1 MATDICKLIGI
12 FTVIFT
18 KSKGLGL
25 MLLATTPIIFLMTR
39 VFQKRMLNAQM
50 ENRVIVGKINQQISE
65 ALKNIRT
72 IRILHRESY
81 VQQRYEAVVEQGYQ
95 AQERSNFYDSIYS
108 PIIVSVSALLIGIMM
123 AASGQSGMAQGFFGM
138 SAGTAAAVIAY
149 VGNFFAPLEN
159 IGMEIQNIQSAVAGV
174 RRINEFLL
182 EPEQKKNVPP
192 FSADSKK
199 ERYAVSLS
207 NVCFRY
213 RKNDREILHDFNLTV
228 EKGETVILTGRTG
241 IGKST
246 SLKLILGLY
255 QPEHGQV
262 HVFGIA
268 PDSIPEAEK
277 RHRFGY
283 VEQQFRLI
291 PGTVGEQVSM
301 KDADVSET
309 QIKEALRT
317 TGLDKIVNT
326 LPEGIHT
333 PCTENLF
340 SQGQFQLLSIARAI
354 VLNPD
359 ILLLDEITANLDSK
373 TEKQVLAALRAASLN
388 RTVISV
394 SHRLRNKKQGRNV
407 TI

>member
-1 MATDICKLIGI
+1 
-12 FTVIFT
+12 
-18 KSKGLGL
+18 

-50 ENRVIVGKINQQISE
+50 ENRAIVGKINQQISE
-65 ALKNIRT
+65 VLKNIRT

-123 AASGQSGMAQGFFGM
+123 AASGQSGMAQDFFGM

-192 FSADSKK
+192 FSADSEK

-246 SLKLILGLY
+246 LLKLILGLY

-262 HVFGIA
+262 HVSG
-268 PDSIPEAEK
+268 SGCAE
-277 RHRFGY
+277 
-283 VEQQFRLI
+283 
-291 PGTVGEQVSM
+291 SS
-301 KDADVSET
+301 VSESNSHFRIPSSAQQKT
-309 QIKEALRT
+309 RKKRY
-317 TGLDKIVNT
+317 
-326 LPEGIHT
+326 
-333 PCTENLF
+333 
-340 SQGQFQLLSIARAI
+340 
-354 VLNPD
+354 D
-359 ILLLDEITANLDSK
+359 INLLLALYITMHSK
-373 TEKQVLAALRAASLN
+373 M
-388 RTVISV
+388 
-394 SHRLRNKKQGRNV
+394 GRN
-407 TI
+407 TAGM

>member
-25 MLLATTPIIFLMTR
+25 MLLETTPIIFLMTR

-81 VQQRYEAVVEQGYQ
+81 VQQRYEAVVEQGCQ

-182 EPEQKKNVPP
+182 EPEQKKTYRRFPLTAKKNVTPLVYP
-192 FSADSKK
+192 TSAS
-199 ERYAVSLS
+199 V
-207 NVCFRY
+207 
-213 RKNDREILHDFNLTV
+213 
-228 EKGETVILTGRTG
+228 TGRMT
-241 IGKST
+241 GKS
-246 SLKLILGLY
+246 
-255 QPEHGQV
+255 
-262 HVFGIA
+262 
-268 PDSIPEAEK
+268 
-277 RHRFGY
+277 
-283 VEQQFRLI
+283 
-291 PGTVGEQVSM
+291 
-301 KDADVSET
+301 
-309 QIKEALRT
+309 
-317 TGLDKIVNT
+317 
-326 LPEGIHT
+326 
-333 PCTENLF
+333 CT
-340 SQGQFQLLSIARAI
+340 
-354 VLNPD
+354 
-359 ILLLDEITANLDSK
+359 
-373 TEKQVLAALRAASLN
+373 
-388 RTVISV
+388 IS
-394 SHRLRNKKQGRNV
+394 
-407 TI
+407 T